1 MFTSNIFTCLA
12 FLLQYIYYLDIQFK
26 ITFVWLFGDVAF
38 VNISAVLLPHLNIL
52 HNVLKQK
59 ETKRKKSTVIYWIEE
74 QIILQTR
81 LFLLI

>member
-1 MFTSNIFTCLA
+1 MFTSNTFTCLA

-59 ETKRKKSTVIYWIEE
+59 ETKRRKSTVIYWIEE